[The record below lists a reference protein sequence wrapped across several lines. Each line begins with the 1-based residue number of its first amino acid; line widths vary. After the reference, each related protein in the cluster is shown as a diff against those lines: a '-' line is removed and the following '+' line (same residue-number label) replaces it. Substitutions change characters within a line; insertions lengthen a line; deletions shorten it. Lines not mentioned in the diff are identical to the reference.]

1 MPNKYYYNGTLPE
14 QIAEED
20 REVGNDLMRAQT
32 DYYETL
38 NKINSIILAVLL
50 DIDEDELIELVKSGN
65 LNPVSRL

>member
-14 QIAEED
+14 RIAEED
-20 REVGNDLMRAQT
+20 REVLNDLMRAQT

>member
-1 MPNKYYYNGTLPE
+1 MPNKNYYNGTLPE
-14 QIAEED
+14 RIAEED
-20 REVGNDLMRAQT
+20 REVLNDLMRTQT
-32 DYYETL
+32 NYYDTL